1 MALLRQIEKPARAR
15 LLVVLGLKPEPLE
28 LSDFPAVFIS
38 QQINDMRDAQTPKLL
53 DIGPCGYLAETRLHD
68 DRLAAECRSRLTQ
81 GYTRLDPALPRK
93 KLSTAWR
100 LWLPSARKKAAP

>member
-1 MALLRQIEKPARAR
+1 VALLRQIEKPARAR

-53 DIGPCGYLAETRLHD
+53 DIGPCGYH
-68 DRLAAECRSRLTQ
+68 
-81 GYTRLDPALPRK
+81 
-93 KLSTAWR
+93 AWGGEQ
-100 LWLPSARKKAAP
+100 AFKKARFTPSD

>member
-38 QQINDMRDAQTPKLL
+38 QRSMTCVMPKRRSCSTSDHVVILQKRAYTMT
-53 DIGPCGYLAETRLHD
+53 GSPPSVAHD
-68 DRLAAECRSRLTQ
+68 
-81 GYTRLDPALPRK
+81 
-93 KLSTAWR
+93 
-100 LWLPSARKKAAP
+100 